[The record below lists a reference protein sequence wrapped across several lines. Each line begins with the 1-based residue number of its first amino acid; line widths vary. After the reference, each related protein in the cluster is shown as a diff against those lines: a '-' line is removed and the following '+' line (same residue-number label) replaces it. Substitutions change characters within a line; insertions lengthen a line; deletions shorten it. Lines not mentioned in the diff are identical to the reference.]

1 MDIQEIGFGDFCTIE
16 QKRYV
21 GPNEFYG
28 YKVVG
33 RKKSNAW
40 TDVPVDARNSKETL
54 HDHSDDVVTVICNNL
69 DDRTVHQFRV
79 SDLASVRKA
88 QAVPEWAVIV
98 PKLSANYLFNTV
110 PDLGFKQQD
119 LKDTVLYHL
128 NYMALEFRDSAK
140 QFVEDDHAKQKAV
153 IEAQEQK

>member
-1 MDIQEIGFGDFCTIE
+1 MEIKDADFGDYCTIE

-40 TDVPVDARNSKETL
+40 TDVPVDANNDKETL
-54 HDHSDDVVTVICNNL
+54 HDHMEDVVTAICNNL

-79 SDLASVRKA
+79 SDLTSVMKA
-88 QAVPEWAVIV
+88 KQVPEGFVLV
-98 PKLSANYLFNTV
+98 PKILSDDVNDQLWDFMRDNFSCCDEDGNEYMTCEDF
-110 PDLGFKQQD
+110 DLNMF
-119 LKDTVLYHL
+119 Y
-128 NYMALEFRDSAK
+128 
-140 QFVEDDHAKQKAV
+140 KAM
-153 IEAQEQK
+153 IEVREQKG